1 MIIGGELCP
10 RHIIQRAVDE
20 AVARENWDR
29 LALLFLGGG
38 GPHFAC
44 YREGGLAS
52 DCDASKVPLEL
63 VISSQVRDK
72 LNLVSSLLDFG
83 ACVDGLVS
91 CQQPPLLVALEKRE
105 FEIVSELI
113 QKGAKMDCISDQP
126 YLQTK
131 VGLLRF
137 AIFPYVHKVNSCKY
151 N

>member
-20 AVARENWDR
+20 TVAKENWDR

-52 DCDASKVPLEL
+52 DCDASKVPLEC
-63 VISSQVRDK
+63 VISSQVKDK
-72 LNLVSSLLDFG
+72 LNLVSSLVDFG

-91 CQQPPLLVALEKRE
+91 CHQPPLLVALEKKE

-126 YLQTK
+126 YLQTR
-131 VGLLRF
+131 VGLLCF
-137 AIFPYVHKVNSCKY
+137 AIFPYEDTINSC

>member
-1 MIIGGELCP
+1 MIISGELCP

-20 AVARENWDR
+20 AVATENWDR

-44 YREGGLAS
+44 HREGGLAS

-131 VGLLRF
+131 VGPLRF

>member
-20 AVARENWDR
+20 AVAKENWDR

-44 YREGGLAS
+44 HREGGLAS

>member
-1 MIIGGELCP
+1 MIISGELCP

-20 AVARENWDR
+20 AGARENWDR
-29 LALLFLGGG
+29 LGLLFLGGG

-44 YREGGLAS
+44 HREGGLAS

-105 FEIVSELI
+105 FDIVSELI
-113 QKGAKMDCISDQP
+113 QRGAKMDCISDQP

-137 AIFPYVHKVNSCKY
+137 AIFPYVHTVNCCKY